1 VLEFAAVSRSRLDT
15 DTMRYFGTV
24 LVGCLWGVSAHTN
37 AETFLNDSTL
47 LQQEPEYIQIAEPE
61 VKGIR
66 QGGDD
71 ESVIVIQSRLGYS
84 SAAEL
89 SAPLNQGFTPSHE
102 VMREVEEKREA
113 NDRLWQSIFS
123 LF

>member
-1 VLEFAAVSRSRLDT
+1 
-15 DTMRYFGTV
+15 M
-24 LVGCLWGVSAHTN
+24 GCLWGVSAHTN

-47 LQQEPEYIQIAEPE
+47 LQQKPEYIQIAEPE